1 MSETYLAHHGVLGQK
16 WGVRRQRQSSSRSRV
31 GGKAKI
37 SILNADYKSQY
48 GREMYSGN
56 KKAMAASNKLDK
68 QINDYRKSMSL
79 GKQYVRE
86 LVMTDSMNLTYDMA
100 RANGYGRARS
110 YIKSWFDLSVP
121 TFALGSISTTAANIG
136 MRNPNSSELINTAG
150 AVAGRLADRAISNEG
165 SELSLRQ
172 RALRRRYVRNN
183 S

>member
-16 WGVRRQRQSSSRSRV
+16 WGVRKQRQKSGNVNR
-31 GGKAKI
+31 
-37 SILNADYKSQY
+37 SILKSDYKSQY
-48 GREMYSGN
+48 GREMFSGN

-79 GKQYVRE
+79 GKQFVRE
-86 LVMTDSMNLTYDMA
+86 VVMTDSMNLTYDMA

-110 YIKSWFDLSVP
+110 YIKSMFDLSIP
-121 TFALGSISTTAANIG
+121 TMAGGFVSGMGDGIAAVHPDKANI
-136 MRNPNSSELINTAG
+136 INTAG
-150 AVAGRLADRAISNEG
+150 NVAGRLTDRSISNNG
-165 SELSLRQ
+165 MELSLQQ